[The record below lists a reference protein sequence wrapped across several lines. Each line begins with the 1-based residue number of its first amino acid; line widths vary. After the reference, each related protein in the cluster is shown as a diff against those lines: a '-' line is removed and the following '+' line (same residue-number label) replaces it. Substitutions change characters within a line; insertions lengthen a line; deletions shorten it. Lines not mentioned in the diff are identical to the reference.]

1 MIDRLYRSAIA
12 DLIKV
17 GFVVI
22 FRYLA
27 KYLEHKSDVF
37 REIHKPFIESSMKAY
52 ENLTEAL
59 KDQPENAEEI
69 LKELRDLREM
79 ILQYIIMY
87 IITTSQRF

>member
-1 MIDRLYRSAIA
+1 MIDRSNWSAIA

-17 GFVVI
+17 GFDAI
-22 FRYLA
+22 SKYLA
-27 KYLEHKSDVF
+27 KYLEHKSNVV
-37 REIHKPFIESSMKAY
+37 RKALKPLIEPSMKAY

-79 ILQYIIMY
+79 ILQFIIP
-87 IITTSQRF
+87 IS